1 MVANT
6 RTVGASG
13 KNHTT
18 IASAVSWFQANHNF
32 DTDGIG
38 TILIE
43 DSAEFNERIVVDGI
57 SGTPSISAY
66 LKITTALANR
76 HTGAAGTGHARVK
89 DTVGDRAFDI
99 YTSFTMVEGLEIQ
112 SDTGGGSDEAIRIRP
127 NVFDVLIT
135 SSVLWTARSVSQQD
149 GIYSG
154 NWAMSAYVDNCII
167 YGWHRAG
174 INMQN
179 YSGDTTQN
187 WYIDHVTV
195 YNCGGE
201 LSAGSG
207 GIKIGS
213 RFDEQIVFANVYNT
227 VSVESPEDF
236 SNRTAG
242 QGTNNWTGT
251 HNADSDGSLSDLD
264 VEIATNAQQNLVATD
279 VSQSSGSF
287 AVFKNLTAGSEDLTL
302 LDDAGG
308 NRLSGTGVSRAGSE
322 PDPRQD
328 FTIDIVGNLRNLTAP
343 NIGAFEFVPVAS
355 IQTPINP
362 SITNLLATSA
372 RLNWEQG

>member
-13 KNHTT
+13 KDHTT

-38 TILIE
+38 TISIE

-57 SGTPSISAY
+57 AGTPSTSAY
-66 LKITTALANR
+66 LKITTALPNR
-76 HTGAAGTGHARVK
+76 HTGVAGTGHARVK

-99 YTSFTMVEGLEIQ
+99 YTSFTMIEGLEIQ

-135 SSVLWTARSVSQQD
+135 RNLLWTARTVLDQD
-149 GIYSG
+149 GVYGG

-179 YSGDTTQN
+179 YQGSATQN

-201 LSAGSG
+201 QTVDSG
-207 GIKIGS
+207 GIKCGTRLVAQTI
-213 RFDEQIVFANVYNT
+213 FANVYNT

-236 SNRTAG
+236 GTRTDG
-242 QGTNNWTGT
+242 DGTNNWAGT
-251 HNADSDGSLSDLD
+251 NNADSDGSLSDPE
-264 VEIATNAQQNLVATD
+264 VSIATNAQQNLVATD
-279 VSQSSGSF
+279 VSQISGSF

-302 LDDAGG
+302 LDDAAG
-308 NRLSGTGVSRAGSE
+308 NLLFGTGVSRAGSE

-328 FTIDIVGNLRNLTAP
+328 FTTDIAGNLRDLTAP
-343 NIGAFEFVPVAS
+343 NIGAFEFVAAAS
-355 IQTPINP
+355 VQTPINP
-362 SITNLLATSA
+362 SITNLLSTSV
-372 RLNWEQG
+372 RLTWDQG